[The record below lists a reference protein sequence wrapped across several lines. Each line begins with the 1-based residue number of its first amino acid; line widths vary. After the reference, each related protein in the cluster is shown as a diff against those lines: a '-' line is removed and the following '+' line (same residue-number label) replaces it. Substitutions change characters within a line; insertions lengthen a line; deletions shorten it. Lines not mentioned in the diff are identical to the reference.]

1 MQAKGIGGDMEPTTE
16 QGFWPGRRG
25 VVWFVRDTTAVQV
38 HDTSSNH
45 HAPTLDDERVAP
57 RGQFVRVTPLGCMTD
72 DMGVVP

>member
-1 MQAKGIGGDMEPTTE
+1 MEPTTE

-25 VVWFVRDTTAVQV
+25 VVWSVRDAAAVQA
-38 HDTSSNH
+38 HDIFPH
-45 HAPTLDDERVAP
+45 HHVPTLDDGRVAP